1 MGTRVFEDRGSKR
14 TFKAK
19 GLARRVAV
27 GGKRHKGFRCVLLKK
42 GKAVQVIRERLPV
55 LQREMVTRRFLGN
68 GLCGV

>member
-1 MGTRVFEDRGSKR
+1 MGTRVPEDCGSKR

-19 GLARRVAV
+19 GLTKRVAV

-42 GKAVQVIRERLPV
+42 GKTVRVICKRLPV
-55 LQREMVTRRFLGN
+55 LQREMVTRRFFGN